1 MAENIKTFEVAAEAS
16 AYQQRLN
23 DLDKKITSVKKNIT
37 YLDALNITDAVI
49 SKENFAAQVNAL
61 VPNSSLV
68 INTEPFN
75 ENGENYNRG
84 DVILKDANDT
94 VHHIPGQQGGLYY
107 PTSVTQ
113 NETNYNINYKFTP
126 VEPTNGDISV
136 SVGDSIADPVSNITF
151 TGLEGGDISD
161 SFVYGLFTSEAS
173 VILAKHI
180 DNKLVEP
187 MVEFYFVQGSGN
199 DLTMEKVEIDY
210 KISYFAAGTLGYL
223 NNPLPGVLYMKVK

>member
-1 MAENIKTFEVAAEAS
+1 MAENIKTFEVATDAS

-23 DLDKKITSVKKNIT
+23 DLDKKIASVKKNIT

-113 NETNYNINYKFTP
+113 NGANYNINYKFTP
-126 VEPTNGDISV
+126 VEPTNGDISI
-136 SVGDSIADPVSNITF
+136 SVNSSISSPVSNITF
-151 TGLEGGDISD
+151 TGLDGGSAGD
-161 SFVYGLFTSEAS
+161 SFIYGLWTNNSIFYLSFTTETDEA
-173 VILAKHI
+173 
-180 DNKLVEP
+180 
-187 MVEFYFVQGSGN
+187 
-199 DLTMEKVEIDY
+199 
-210 KISYFAAGTLGYL
+210 
-223 NNPLPGVLYMKVK
+223 GVVKFGQ

>member
-1 MAENIKTFEVAAEAS
+1 MAENIKTFKVATDAS

-23 DLDKKITSVKKNIT
+23 NLDHAIASVKKNIT

-113 NETNYNINYKFTP
+113 NGTNYNINYKFTP
-126 VEPTNGDISV
+126 IEPKDEGV
-136 SVGDSIADPVSNITF
+136 SVAVGSSISDPVSNITF
-151 TGLEGGDISD
+151 SGLTGGEISN
-161 SFVYGLFTSEAS
+161 SFIYGQWECLDGYSGLAS
-173 VILAKHI
+173 NI
-180 DNKLVEP
+180 DP
-187 MVEFYFVQGSGN
+187 MVEFYFVSFSNGVPTPVERIELDYEVVASQNTISVRVSN
-199 DLTMEKVEIDY
+199 LTL
-210 KISYFAAGTLGYL
+210 SY
-223 NNPLPGVLYMKVK
+223 VWVKVK

>member
-1 MAENIKTFEVAAEAS
+1 MAENIKTFKVATDAS

-23 DLDKKITSVKKNIT
+23 NLDQAIASVKKNIT

-84 DVILKDANDT
+84 DIVLKDASDI

-113 NETNYNINYKFTP
+113 NGTNYNINYKFTP
-126 VEPTNGDISV
+126 TEPVNGNVSV
-136 SVGDSIADPVSNITF
+136 SVGSSISDPVSNITF
-151 TGLEGGDISD
+151 SGLTGGSISNSFIYGFFGSYATISLNKD
-161 SFVYGLFTSEAS
+161 SNGSF
-173 VILAKHI
+173 I
-180 DNKLVEP
+180 EP
-187 MVEFYFVQGSGN
+187 MVEFYFVDGSN
-199 DLTMEKVEIDY
+199 NKVIERVEIDY
-210 KISYFAAGTLGYL
+210 SLEYL
-223 NNPLPGVLYMKVK
+223 LDGDSAILKNPLPGTLYMKVK